1 MGLLSTLYGGTSEGG
16 GGGGL
21 APKFQEFNS
30 SGTFTPSQELID
42 AGGYI
47 EVFLVAGGASGP
59 TYQLFG
65 GNGGEVIIKSMYLT
79 STSNISVTVGAAGD
93 TNGSTGGSSVFSGA
107 SAGGSNITA
116 LGGVFGPQMQRLGA
130 GWGTIG
136 GGSNTDA
143 AAGNG
148 TLGYGAGGGDS
159 YNGIVIGKANSGQGA
174 APFGTPG
181 SGYCLVKWYE

>member
-1 MGLLSTLYGGTSEGG
+1 MSNLTDFLGIGG

-21 APKFQEFNS
+21 TPKFQEFNS

-59 TYQLFG
+59 TYQSFG

-79 STSNISVTVGAAGD
+79 STSNISVTVGAAGN
-93 TNGSTGGSSVFSGA
+93 TGGSSGGSSVFSGA
-107 SAGGSNITA
+107 SAGGSDITA
-116 LGGVFGPQMQRLGA
+116 LGGIFGAWMQRLGA
-130 GWGTIG
+130 GWGIIG
-136 GGSNTDA
+136 SGSNVDA
-143 AAGNG
+143 APGSG
-148 TLGYGAGGGDS
+148 TLGYGAGGGYS
-159 YNGIVIGKANSGQGA
+159 NSGIVIGKANSGQGA
-174 APFGTPG
+174 APSGTPG